1 MSCAPRALIVLVL
14 ALAAPGALL
23 AAKRGNPDALA
34 AIKVQDLHYGDVL
47 FHYWADQDSGLGT
60 LTRLEAYEHW
70 GLMPH
75 HEIDAQLLAAG
86 IYLQL
91 GLHNEAGDR
100 FEALLNDRVPLRVR
114 NRAWFY
120 LAKIWYERGYYDRA
134 EQAIGHIQGQ
144 LTPELDAER
153 VHLLVNSMMRQQ

>member
-1 MSCAPRALIVLVL
+1 MSFAPRVLGLVSALV
-14 ALAAPGALL
+14 LAAPGGLL
-23 AAKRGNPDALA
+23 AAQHTDPAALPPVQ
-34 AIKVQDLHYGDVL
+34 VQDLHYGDVL
-47 FHYWADQDSGLGT
+47 FHYWADQDTGLET

-75 HEIDAQLLAAG
+75 HTVDAQLLAAG
-86 IYLQL
+86 LYLQL

-100 FEALLNDRVPLRVR
+100 FANLLNNRVSVGVR

-134 EQAIGHIQGQ
+134 EQALARIQGQ
-144 LTPELDAER
+144 LGSELEGER
-153 VHLLVNSMMRQQ
+153 AN